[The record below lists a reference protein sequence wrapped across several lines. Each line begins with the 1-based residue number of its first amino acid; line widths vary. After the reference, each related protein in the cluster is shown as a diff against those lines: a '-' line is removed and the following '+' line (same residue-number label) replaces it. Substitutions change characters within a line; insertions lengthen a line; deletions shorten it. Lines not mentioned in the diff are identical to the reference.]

1 MNIHDVLNAGPARPN
16 RKRVGRG
23 IGSGQGK
30 TSTRGTKGHGARQ
43 TFHGKLAHEGGTMP
57 LFRRMPKRGFTN
69 ARFKVEY
76 SVVNVGDLAKA
87 FAAGDEISLQGM
99 RSRGLMNSG
108 PKRLKVLGTGEI
120 DFALTLKVAA
130 ISESARKKIEAA
142 GGTVEIVAK

>member
-1 MNIHDVLNAGPARPN
+1 MKIHDVLNAGPKRPA

-30 TSTRGTKGHGARQ
+30 TSTRGTKGHGARES
-43 TFHGKLAHEGGTMP
+43 FHGKLGHEGGTMP

-69 ARFKVEY
+69 AKFRVDY
-76 SVVNVGDLAKA
+76 SVVNVGELAKQ
-87 FAAGDEISLQGM
+87 FQAGDEVSLEGL
-99 RSRGLMNSG
+99 RSHGHLKSG
-108 PKRLKVLGTGEI
+108 PSRLKVLGTGDIEI
-120 DFALTLKVAA
+120 ALNLKVAA